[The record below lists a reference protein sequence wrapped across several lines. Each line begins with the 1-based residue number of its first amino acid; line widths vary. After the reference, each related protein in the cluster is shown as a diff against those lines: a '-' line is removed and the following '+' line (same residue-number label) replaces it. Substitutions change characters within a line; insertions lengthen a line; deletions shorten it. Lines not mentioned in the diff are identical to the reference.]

1 MKLLRM
7 KQLLEKVPVSRST
20 LYQWVKDGK
29 FPKPVRKSSSRCTF
43 WNESDVNDWMENAVK
58 D

>member
-1 MKLLRM
+1 M